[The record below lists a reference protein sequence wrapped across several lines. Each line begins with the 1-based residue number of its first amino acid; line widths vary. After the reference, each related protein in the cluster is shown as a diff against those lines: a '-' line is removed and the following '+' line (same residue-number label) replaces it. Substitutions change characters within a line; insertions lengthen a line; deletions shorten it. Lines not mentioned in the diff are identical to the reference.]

1 MLATSLH
8 LLIDLA
14 TLVLLAG
21 GVALGL
27 SGALGVL
34 RFPDFYT
41 RIHAAGITDTLSAG
55 MIIGGLMLQAGW
67 TLVSVKLGLILLF
80 LWVTSPVASHA
91 LARAAHQLGL
101 APLSNSPASGE
112 PSSNSTSNT

>member
-1 MLATSLH
+1 MVAILLH
-8 LLIDLA
+8 LLLDLA

-34 RFPDFYT
+34 RLPDFYT
-41 RIHAAGITDTLSAG
+41 RIHAAGVTDTLSAG

-67 TLVSVKLGLILLF
+67 SLISVKLGLILLF

-101 APLSNSPASGE
+101 VPAAVPTGE